1 MPGMNPGHE
10 PLAQRLRNMREAALN
25 EDQPFDWPGI
35 AEDCSTLSPA
45 ARDALVATWIPLRHL
60 AWAVSLDAAAR
71 AAACP
76 RSRPIKKHLEN
87 SARHLEICRFLS
99 ILGWA
104 LGQESSL
111 QSARTMWLQAPEWQ
125 SMRRYAEDVMAISN
139 PEERSLAFS
148 LVLDGVLWP
157 MLDTRALRRRLG
169 AEAGPLTAQF
179 ETFFSRLCRASLAL
193 HPARAARRTFTSA
206 LRLEYWSSR
215 AASAVLPVA
224 EQAWSC
230 DTDEMLGATMH
241 QLGLSAMQAGRGGA

>member
-1 MPGMNPGHE
+1 MNLGRE
-10 PLAQRLRNMREAALN
+10 PSAHRLRNMGEPGLI
-25 EDQPFDWPGI
+25 EDQPFNWAGI
-35 AEDCSTLSPA
+35 VEDCSTLSPP
-45 ARDALVATWIPLRHL
+45 AREALVATWIPLRHL

-76 RSRPIKKHLEN
+76 RSRPIKRHLEN

-111 QSARTMWLQAPEWQ
+111 HSARNIWLQAPEWQ

-148 LVLDGVLWP
+148 LMLDGVLWP

-169 AEAGPLTAQF
+169 AEASPLTVQF
-179 ETFFSRLCRASLAL
+179 ETFFSSLCCVSLAL
-193 HPARAARRTFTSA
+193 HPDKATPHTFTSA
-206 LRLEYWSSR
+206 SWLEYWSSR

-224 EQAWSC
+224 EQAWSS
-230 DTDEMLGATMH
+230 DTDEMLGATMR
-241 QLGLSAMQAGRGGA
+241 QLALRARQAGQVAA